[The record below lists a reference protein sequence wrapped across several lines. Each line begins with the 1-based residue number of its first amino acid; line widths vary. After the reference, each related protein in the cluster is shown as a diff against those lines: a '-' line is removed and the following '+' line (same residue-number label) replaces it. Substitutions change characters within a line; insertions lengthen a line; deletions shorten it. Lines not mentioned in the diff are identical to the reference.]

1 MILTRRSFLTLGAS
15 AAAVAAQRLRADTYP
30 SRPVRIIEGAGPGGA
45 PDLVARLIGQA
56 LSERLGQPF
65 IVENRTG
72 AGGNLATEFVVR
84 APPDGYTLLLVFA
97 AHAINATLYEKLSFD
112 VLR

>member
-1 MILTRRSFLTLGAS
+1 DSEQHLLTCNSPMTIARRSFLAMAAT
-15 AAAVAAQRLRADTYP
+15 AAALPALPQRLFAQTYP

-45 PDLVARLIGQA
+45 PDLVARLIGSA

-72 AGGNLATEFVVR
+72 AGGNIATEFVVR
-84 APPDGYTLLLVFA
+84 SPA
-97 AHAINATLYEKLSFD
+97 
-112 VLR
+112 